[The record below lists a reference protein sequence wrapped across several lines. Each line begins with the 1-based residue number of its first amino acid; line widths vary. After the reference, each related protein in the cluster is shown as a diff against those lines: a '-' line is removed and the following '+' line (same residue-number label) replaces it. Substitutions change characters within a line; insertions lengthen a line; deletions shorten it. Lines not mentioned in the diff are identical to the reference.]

1 MNIAALPT
9 LYKSQILALYKI
21 AEEECADGTWEEIEP
36 ILATFWAEAHP
47 APDLKWGEIAP
58 YVRAACSQLGTQD
71 PVLQNQI
78 LPRRF

>member
-1 MNIAALPT
+1 MNFATLPT

-21 AEEECADGTWEEIEP
+21 AKEECADGTWEEIEP

-47 APDLKWGEIAP
+47 PPDLKWEEIAP
-58 YVRAACSQLGTQD
+58 YVRAACSQLRTEN
-71 PVLQNQI
+71 PVLQNQT